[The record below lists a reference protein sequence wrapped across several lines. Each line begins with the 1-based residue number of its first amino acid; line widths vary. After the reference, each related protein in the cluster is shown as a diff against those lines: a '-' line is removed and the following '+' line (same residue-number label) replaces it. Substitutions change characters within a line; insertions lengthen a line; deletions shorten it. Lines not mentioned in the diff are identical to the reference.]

1 MDESSI
7 AEKFSS
13 LCGLLNERQRR
24 LWAATEARPL
34 GYGGVSIV
42 ARATGLSRP
51 TITSGIKEL
60 CDVDNPTLTTIMPGH
75 VRHVGAGRRRMTQE
89 DPGLQQA
96 LERLVE
102 SSTRGDPMS
111 LLRWTCKSVR
121 VLARELQ
128 SQGHSVS
135 HQTVSVLLRES
146 DYSLQANR
154 KTREGKSHP
163 DRNAQFEY
171 IAKRAKQFQRR
182 GQPVISVDTKKKEL
196 VGDFKNSGR
205 EWHPKGQPPKVRVH
219 DFQDKELGKAIP
231 YGVYDINA
239 NSGWVSVGIDHDTP
253 EFAVESILCWW
264 RRMGRKTYPEAKEL
278 LITADGGGSNS
289 PRARMWKVALQRMAN
304 ITGLKISVCHFPPG
318 TSKWNKIE
326 HRMFCHI
333 TENWRGRPLVN
344 HEVIV
349 NLIAA
354 TTTTKGL
361 HVKAALNEKSYRT
374 GMKVDASTMTSLNLK
389 TSKFHGNWNY
399 TISPDIHDSP
409 KKSHA

>member
-1 MDESSI
+1 MTYVIFQSDR
-7 AEKFSS
+7 
-13 LCGLLNERQRR
+13 ER
-24 LWAATEARPL
+24 
-34 GYGGVSIV
+34 S
-42 ARATGLSRP
+42 
-51 TITSGIKEL
+51 
-60 CDVDNPTLTTIMPGH
+60 
-75 VRHVGAGRRRMTQE
+75 
-89 DPGLQQA
+89 
-96 LERLVE
+96 
-102 SSTRGDPMS
+102 
-111 LLRWTCKSVR
+111 
-121 VLARELQ
+121 
-128 SQGHSVS
+128 
-135 HQTVSVLLRES
+135 
-146 DYSLQANR
+146 
-154 KTREGKSHP
+154 
-163 DRNAQFEY
+163 
-171 IAKRAKQFQRR
+171 
-182 GQPVISVDTKKKEL
+182 
-196 VGDFKNSGR
+196 
-205 EWHPKGQPPKVRVH
+205 
-219 DFQDKELGKAIP
+219 
-231 YGVYDINA
+231 NA

-349 NLIAA
+349 NLISA

-374 GMKVDASTMTSLNLK
+374 GMKVDASTMASLNLK

-399 TISPDIHDSP
+399 TISTDIHDSP
-409 KKSHA
+409 KKSHS